1 MNAFQ
6 LSGEIIVVPIKSL
19 KGDRKTLRCLH
30 EFVDRVGMKVSTL
43 GINMRHKKNKNKINT
58 ISVNLGRSLSV
69 EIKPNTVFLS
79 DINSLKCKLK
89 EQT

>member
-6 LSGEIIVVPIKSL
+6 LSGKIIVVPIKSL

-30 EFVDRVGMKVSTL
+30 EFVDRVEVSTL
-43 GINMRHKKNKNKINT
+43 GINMRHKKNTNKINT

-69 EIKPNTVFLS
+69 EIKPNTVFF
-79 DINSLKCKLK
+79 IRYQFIKM
-89 EQT
+89 

>member
-1 MNAFQ
+1 MSVWHAQYHWSKNSLIKKKCKSHYLAHIIAIYTQGCAYKTLSMNAFQ

-43 GINMRHKKNKNKINT
+43 GIN
-58 ISVNLGRSLSV
+58 
-69 EIKPNTVFLS
+69 
-79 DINSLKCKLK
+79 
-89 EQT
+89 